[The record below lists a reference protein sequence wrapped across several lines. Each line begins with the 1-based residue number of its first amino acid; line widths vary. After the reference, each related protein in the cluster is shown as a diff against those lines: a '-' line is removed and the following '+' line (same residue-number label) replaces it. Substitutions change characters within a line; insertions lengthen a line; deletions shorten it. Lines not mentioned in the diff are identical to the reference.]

1 MIIAIA
7 IAVARLVGAP
17 QHIEHTMEHTMEH
30 TAEQP
35 MEPVSFS
42 VTHIEDAHP
51 QIILISNLD
60 DGPRAI
66 VLPRAQ
72 SEGADSSR
80 PIRIFNALGEGVQEI
95 AQPLK

>member
-1 MIIAIA
+1 VIIAIA
-7 IAVARLVGAP
+7 IAVARLVGAS
-17 QHIEHTMEHTMEH
+17 QHT
-30 TAEQP
+30 EQP

-51 QIILISNLD
+51 QIIHINNLD

>member
-1 MIIAIA
+1 
-7 IAVARLVGAP
+7 
-17 QHIEHTMEHTMEH
+17 
-30 TAEQP
+30 

-42 VTHIEDAHP
+42 VTHVEDTHP
-51 QIILISNLD
+51 QTIHIYNLE

-66 VLPRAQ
+66 ALPRAQ
-72 SEGADSSR
+72 SEDADSSR